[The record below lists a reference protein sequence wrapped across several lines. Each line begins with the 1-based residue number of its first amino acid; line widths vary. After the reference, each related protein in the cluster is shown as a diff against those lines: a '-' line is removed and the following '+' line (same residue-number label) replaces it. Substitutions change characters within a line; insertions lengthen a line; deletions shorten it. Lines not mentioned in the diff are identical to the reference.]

1 MNKAERWD
9 YIHETFLNIIQ
20 EEEIFPAFKK
30 IELLEELFNISGA
43 VLMEDMNYYKIPRK
57 SWKDIKEVLQTH
69 EPKFTRV
76 L

>member
-9 YIHETFLNIIQ
+9 YIHGIFLNIIS
-20 EEEIFPAFKK
+20 EEEVFPAFEK

-43 VLMEDMNYYKIPRK
+43 VLMEGGNYYKIPRK

-69 EPKFTRV
+69 EPKFRTIK
-76 L
+76 